1 MDKKKIIAIAACV
14 VVLGGAGILGFALDK
29 KGDSAKPAEATTV
42 VQPVTDQNGA
52 AVTTPEGATVTE
64 VVSETEST
72 SAESTTESTTAK
84 STSALVSVSE
94 ETTAKTAETTTK
106 KQASKKKTSKKPATT
121 EPQVVYTDI
130 VLKKNG
136 KAECKSPKVSLAA
149 NEVIIEE
156 PGDYRFTSKTDIWH
170 GRIAVKLKNT
180 EKAELRFE
188 NVNIEYNK
196 NVIEIIDTSIKTNR
210 SFLETESEA
219 ASDTIKEIADND
231 LAPNVQLSFPEGTK
245 SSFSSTANSVTGV
258 LYNESKLTIKGH
270 GKAYFESK
278 KNANNCIC
286 STKSIKI
293 RNLALYLTTAQHT
306 NTSALAPNTG
316 SARGIF
322 SYSKVT
328 LESGTLDIKSNG
340 DSIRCDD
347 FIAEGGTATLSSS
360 ACDGIDADD
369 AIVINGG
376 TITSKALEKSSF
388 KVRRINNTEKGLSGG
403 VRKDKGDTFAI
414 NGGTV
419 IGESKKITTVQGA
432 SKQPSVTCKIVKPNR
447 GTDAAASE
455 SKVPAIIS
463 IKNLKTSQNKCTKFL
478 YSSSAV
484 VKNKKYS
491 ATANGITSKEE
502 DTTWDGT
509 VGTILINSK
518 VNK

>member
-1 MDKKKIIAIAACV
+1 
-14 VVLGGAGILGFALDK
+14 
-29 KGDSAKPAEATTV
+29 
-42 VQPVTDQNGA
+42 
-52 AVTTPEGATVTE
+52 
-64 VVSETEST
+64 
-72 SAESTTESTTAK
+72 
-84 STSALVSVSE
+84 
-94 ETTAKTAETTTK
+94 
-106 KQASKKKTSKKPATT
+106 
-121 EPQVVYTDI
+121 
-130 VLKKNG
+130 
-136 KAECKSPKVSLAA
+136 
-149 NEVIIEE
+149 
-156 PGDYRFTSKTDIWH
+156 
-170 GRIAVKLKNT
+170 
-180 EKAELRFE
+180 
-188 NVNIEYNK
+188 
-196 NVIEIIDTSIKTNR
+196 
-210 SFLETESEA
+210 
-219 ASDTIKEIADND
+219 
-231 LAPNVQLSFPEGTK
+231 
-245 SSFSSTANSVTGV
+245 
-258 LYNESKLTIKGH
+258 
-270 GKAYFESK
+270 
-278 KNANNCIC
+278 
-286 STKSIKI
+286 
-293 RNLALYLTTAQHT
+293 
-306 NTSALAPNTG
+306 
-316 SARGIF
+316 
-322 SYSKVT
+322 
-328 LESGTLDIKSNG
+328 
-340 DSIRCDD
+340 
-347 FIAEGGTATLSSS
+347 ATLSSS